1 VLLDIRMSVM
11 NGFVLY
17 KNIKAI
23 DGWAKVCFLAA
34 VNDLLIQDELS

>member
-1 VLLDIRMSVM
+1 MLLDIRIPVM

-23 DGWAKVCFLAA
+23 DGWAKVCFLAG